1 MLTLVG
7 KLRWET
13 WNYTHLV
20 VMGGRGFPVSRRGR
34 EMKKGR
40 LAIRVSKVSS
50 LEVDEEKAKRTVLEL
65 LSRELEVRL
74 LRSIITA
81 RVSSG

>member
-1 MLTLVG
+1 
-7 KLRWET
+7 
-13 WNYTHLV
+13 
-20 VMGGRGFPVSRRGR
+20 
-34 EMKKGR
+34 MKKGR